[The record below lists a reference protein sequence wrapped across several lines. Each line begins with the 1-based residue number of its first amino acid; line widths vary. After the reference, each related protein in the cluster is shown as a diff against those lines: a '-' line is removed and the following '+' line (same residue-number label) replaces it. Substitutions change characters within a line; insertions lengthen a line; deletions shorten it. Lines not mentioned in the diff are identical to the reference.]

1 MSTPDIKNLGKQ
13 ESSSPYVSLHRDKDV
28 DDPEDDSDSD
38 LDSSCDDD
46 SEEDSSRVNTGHLQ
60 DIDNDSSS
68 STDTSSGLQM
78 FRKPKTLRRPANRR
92 MSSKLKECLMKTASV
107 ERLASDLSRPA
118 PASHSVYVSK
128 QREALFANHPPPGF
142 DRK

>member
-1 MSTPDIKNLGKQ
+1 MSTPDIKNLEKH

-46 SEEDSSRVNTGHLQ
+46 SEEDSRVNTGLPL

-107 ERLASDLSRPA
+107 ERLSSDMSRPS
-118 PASHSVYVSK
+118 PASQSVYVSK

>member
-1 MSTPDIKNLGKQ
+1 MSTPDIKNLEKH

-28 DDPEDDSDSD
+28 NDPQDDSD

-46 SEEDSSRVNTGHLQ
+46 SEEDSRVNTGLPL

-92 MSSKLKECLMKTASV
+92 MSSKLKECLMKTSSV
-107 ERLASDLSRPA
+107 EGLNTDVSRLP
-118 PASHSVYVSK
+118 PTHSLYVAK

>member
-1 MSTPDIKNLGKQ
+1 MSTPDIKNLEKQ
-13 ESSSPYVSLHRDKDV
+13 ESSSPYVSLHRDEDV
-28 DDPEDDSDSD
+28 EPDYDTDSD
-38 LDSSCDDD
+38 LDSSCDDGYDD
-46 SEEDSSRVNTGHLQ
+46 SKEDRVTLGPPQ
-60 DIDNDSSS
+60 VIDNDSSS

-92 MSSKLKECLMKTASV
+92 MSSKLKECLMKTSSV
-107 ERLASDLSRPA
+107 EGLNSDVSRLP
-118 PASHSVYVSK
+118 PTHSLYVAK

>member
-1 MSTPDIKNLGKQ
+1 MSTPDIKNLEKQ
-13 ESSSPYVSLHRDKDV
+13 ESSSPYVSLHRD
-28 DDPEDDSDSD
+28 EDIEHDYDTDSD

-46 SEEDSSRVNTGHLQ
+46 SEEDSRVNTGLPL

-92 MSSKLKECLMKTASV
+92 MSSKLKECLMKTSSV
-107 ERLASDLSRPA
+107 EGLNTDVSRLP
-118 PASHSVYVSK
+118 PTHSLYVAK